1 MSHCP
6 ACGVV
11 LEDEKKPAPKTDRS
25 TPQHRRFFAIIKAA
39 YLHWPDHATGDFHP
53 RSEDHL
59 RYWLEMRAD
68 HYTVTTT
75 ARIRTADPEKV
86 YQLVRAF
93 MKHSED
99 ERLFLDLDGNLLVS
113 KRTKS
118 ICYDELDSREFSR
131 LKDAVC
137 DIIKEETGMDA
148 EKLLRETERAA

>member
-11 LEDEKKPAPKTDRS
+11 LEDKPAPKTDRS

-39 YLHWPDHATGDFHP
+39 YLHWPDHATGDFRP
-53 RSEDHL
+53 KSEDHL
-59 RYWLEMRAD
+59 RYYLEMRAD

-75 ARIRTADPEKV
+75 ARIKKVEPEMA

-93 MKHSED
+93 LKHSED
-99 ERLFLDLDGNLLVS
+99 ERLFLELDGNLLIE

-118 ICYDELDSREFSR
+118 ICYDAMDSREFSR
-131 LKDAVC
+131 LKDTVC

-148 EKLLRETERAA
+148 EQLLRETERAA